1 MALPPAFMDELR
13 ARTPISAVIGRRVR
27 LARSGRNWKGCCP
40 FHGEKTPSFY
50 VYDDHFHCF
59 GCGAHGDAIGFVMQS
74 QGSAFMEAVEQLAS
88 EAGLSVPKPTPEAAQ
103 AERHRLDLN
112 AVLEAAAAAYQ
123 RRLHLPEGRSALS
136 YLQTRGLTDE
146 TIDRFGLGW
155 SGEGRGAL
163 AADLG
168 REGVTQDQLVEAG
181 LMRRDEDS
189 GRVTDLFYNRVM
201 FPIRTLE
208 AQFVAFLR
216 NAARDQR
223 TRVLGINEG
232 VLANR
237 FRNGAVTALGAV
249 LAVEFCLRCHGLVA
263 LAGHPLELLLDLL
276 GGVGHALHVDLVQVR
291 IRLNTKHLGHSLDA
305 RILRLAAGDGFVL
318 RFLALFA
325 LGSDLRTLGFVVRGK
340 CSSQLR
346 QHRVVERLA
355 FEFGQIHLG

>member
-155 SGEGRGAL
+155 S
-163 AADLG
+163 
-168 REGVTQDQLVEAG
+168 
-181 LMRRDEDS
+181 
-189 GRVTDLFYNRVM
+189 
-201 FPIRTLE
+201 
-208 AQFVAFLR
+208 
-216 NAARDQR
+216 AARAPRPSPDQPR
-223 TRVLGINEG
+223 PKRSIVSSVRPRVC
-232 VLANR
+232 R
-237 FRNGAVTALGAV
+237 
-249 LAVEFCLRCHGLVA
+249 
-263 LAGHPLELLLDLL
+263 
-276 GGVGHALHVDLVQVR
+276 
-291 IRLNTKHLGHSLDA
+291 
-305 RILRLAAGDGFVL
+305 
-318 RFLALFA
+318 
-325 LGSDLRTLGFVVRGK
+325 
-340 CSSQLR
+340 
-346 QHRVVERLA
+346 
-355 FEFGQIHLG
+355 